1 MIVCLELFNQLL
13 ANLKPG
19 RSLTSETML
28 FLSSSVRGHQNPINC
43 LQRALE
49 GFNQEEGDEQAGCPD
64 PINALKVVM
73 FECFSD

>member
-19 RSLTSETML
+19 RILTSETML
-28 FLSSSVRGHQNPINC
+28 FSSSSIRRHQNPINC

-64 PINALKVVM
+64 LINALKVM
-73 FECFSD
+73 SND

>member
-19 RSLTSETML
+19 KSPTSETML
-28 FLSSSVRGHQNPINC
+28 VSSLSIRGHQNPINC
-43 LQRALE
+43 FQRALE

-73 FECFSD
+73 PND